1 MAPFAVILDVD
12 GTLVNSNDAHAQAWV
27 DAFNEAGI
35 DVSYD
40 RVRRAIGMGGDK
52 LMPHV
57 AGIRDDS
64 REGSRI
70 SKRRGEIFRE
80 HHLPHLSAF
89 PLVRDLVRQFI
100 TDGYTVVVASSAQSD
115 ELSQLLKIAGVS
127 DLIAATA
134 SSSEASRSK
143 PDPDIVQAALQ
154 RSGAPAEQAIMLG
167 DTPYDVE
174 AALRAG
180 IADRRRRVGRLECGG
195 SARRGGSPSR
205 GRRDLRA
212 LRRVGVRAIDTGRPP
227 HFTYFLNTASN
238 DAGRAVRS
246 RAQRSGIDANRCGA
260 VAIVKSC
267 GSNGSSSSSQRS
279 GVETPANLLA
289 RAL

>member
-1 MAPFAVILDVD
+1 MAPYAVILDVD
-12 GTLVNSNDAHAQAWV
+12 GTLVDSNDAHAQAWV

-35 DVSYD
+35 DASRD

-52 LMPHV
+52 LMPQV
-57 AGIRDDS
+57 AGIREDS

-80 HHLPHLSAF
+80 RHLPNLTAF
-89 PLVRDLVRQFI
+89 PRVRDLVQQFT

-127 DLIAATA
+127 DLIATT
-134 SSSEASRSK
+134 SSASEARRSK

-154 RSGAPAEQAIMLG
+154 RSGAPATQAIMLG

-180 IADRRRRVGRLECGG
+180 IAVVGVESGG
-195 SARRGGSPSR
+195 WGAE
-205 GRRDLRA
+205 DLR
-212 LRRVGVRAIDTGRPP
+212 
-227 HFTYFLNTASN
+227 
-238 DAGRAVRS
+238 
-246 RAQRSGIDANRCGA
+246 GA
-260 VAIVKSC
+260 VEVHPGAAGICAHYDESAFARLIRDGRVTSC
-267 GSNGSSSSSQRS
+267 TS
-279 GVETPANLLA
+279 
-289 RAL
+289 